1 MQLELI
7 NKQRYRRH
15 LNIVIGA
22 CITILVIG
30 SLGIAQLLI
39 LLFPDPSGSHFHW
52 NLLGVVTTCL
62 LLVYLLLKFKSHDFM
77 IEVAYVWDLKQSLN
91 KITRVMRKLELAA
104 DQGDQNAMNAL
115 QFSYDGSRQLWVLDD
130 NVLTLK
136 SLDHSQK
143 ELDQLAIKY
152 DFLLDANSY
161 HSDLLKAF

>member
-15 LNIVIGA
+15 LNIVIAA

-39 LLFPDPSGSHFHW
+39 LLFPDPSGSHFYW
-52 NLLGVVTTCL
+52 NLLGVVMTCL
-62 LLVYLLLKFKSHDFM
+62 SLVYLLLKFKDHDFM
-77 IEVAYVWDLKQSLN
+77 TEVTYVWDLKQSLN
-91 KITRVMRKLELAA
+91 KITRAMRKLTIAA
-104 DQGDQNAMNAL
+104 NQGNQNAMNAL
-115 QFSYDGSRQLWVLDD
+115 QCSYDGSRQLWLLDD
-130 NVLTLK
+130 NVLTLQ

-152 DFLLDANSY
+152 DFLLDAKNY
-161 HSDLLKAF
+161 HSDLLKAL

>member
-15 LNIVIGA
+15 LNIVIAA

-39 LLFPDPSGSHFHW
+39 LLFPDPSGSHFYW
-52 NLLGVVTTCL
+52 NLLGVVMTCL
-62 LLVYLLLKFKSHDFM
+62 SLVYLLLKFKDHDFM
-77 IEVAYVWDLKQSLN
+77 TEVTYVWDLKQSLN
-91 KITRVMRKLELAA
+91 KITRAMRKLTIAA
-104 DQGDQNAMNAL
+104 NQGNQNAMNAL
-115 QFSYDGSRQLWVLDD
+115 QFSYDGSRQLWLLDD
-130 NVLTLK
+130 NVLTLQ

-152 DFLLDANSY
+152 DFLLDAKNY
-161 HSDLLKAF
+161 HSDLLKAL